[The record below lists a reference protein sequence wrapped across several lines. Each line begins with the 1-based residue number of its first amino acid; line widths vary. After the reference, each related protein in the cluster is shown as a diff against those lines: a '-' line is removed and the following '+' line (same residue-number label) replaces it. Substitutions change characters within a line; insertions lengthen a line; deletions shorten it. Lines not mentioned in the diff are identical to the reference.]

1 MAFDIT
7 SFKDYVPLVT
17 AIFGGVGVKLL
28 EKVMS
33 KRSETFNESAS
44 LREELREQIQTLRE
58 EIETWKRQADE
69 WKTEADTWRKEYWK
83 QIEYNIQQKSKY
95 EADLGSLRNEI
106 ELLKSKL
113 LPDSETI

>member
-33 KRSETFNESAS
+33 KRSETS
-44 LREELREQIQTLRE
+44 
-58 EIETWKRQADE
+58 
-69 WKTEADTWRKEYWK
+69 
-83 QIEYNIQQKSKY
+83 
-95 EADLGSLRNEI
+95 
-106 ELLKSKL
+106 
-113 LPDSETI
+113 

>member
-1 MAFDIT
+1 MNRHRFAKNCE
-7 SFKDYVPLVT
+7 SKFKLYAKKSRHGNGKQMNGRRKPT
-17 AIFGGVGVKLL
+17 HGVK
-28 EKVMS
+28 K
-33 KRSETFNESAS
+33 
-44 LREELREQIQTLRE
+44 
-58 EIETWKRQADE
+58 
-69 WKTEADTWRKEYWK
+69 YWK